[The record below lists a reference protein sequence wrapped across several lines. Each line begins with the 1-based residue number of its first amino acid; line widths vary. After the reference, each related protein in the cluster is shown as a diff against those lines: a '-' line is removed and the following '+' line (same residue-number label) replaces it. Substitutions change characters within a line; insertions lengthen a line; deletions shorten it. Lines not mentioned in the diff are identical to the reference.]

1 MTIGQRIEEERI
13 ARGIPV
19 ARVAKAAGI
28 TYRGLHKVIT
38 GASSPTLDTL
48 HRVSIALGV
57 SVSYLV
63 EGVAYDGA
71 E

>member
-19 ARVAKAAGI
+19 SRVAKAAGI
-28 TYRGLHKVIT
+28 TYRGLYNVIT

-57 SVSYLV
+57 SVSHLV
-63 EGVAYDGA
+63 DGVTYDGA